1 MLKKELRKTYRAKRA
16 ALTSRELSVDQDLM
30 LIQFQQLNIPFL
42 EAVHTYV
49 PVAELREPDP
59 QPLIDWLQF
68 RNPGLV
74 CAAPVA
80 DFTSGLMRHIAINE
94 ETEYVVNQYGVP
106 EPAEGLELD
115 ASVFDIIFVP
125 LLAFDRF
132 GFRVGYG
139 KGFYDRFLA
148 ECRPDAMRIGLSFFD
163 AVEKISDTN
172 NFDQRLDYC
181 ITPGRNYEF

>member
-16 ALTSRELSVDQDLM
+16 GLTPKEMAVNQDLL
-30 LIQFQQLNIPFL
+30 LIQFQQLDIPFV
-42 EAVHTYV
+42 EAIHTYI
-49 PVAELREPDP
+49 PVSELREPDP

-68 RNPGLV
+68 RNPGMV

-80 DFTSGLMRHIAINE
+80 DFAKGLMKHLVINDN
-94 ETEYVVNQYGVP
+94 TEYLVNQYGVA
-106 EPAEGLELD
+106 EPADGIELD

-125 LLAFDRF
+125 LLAFDLN
-132 GFRVGYG
+132 GYRVGYG